1 MNTMKETK
9 HLEFKEKITNTFL
22 KTVSAYANYDGG
34 TIIFGINDNGTIVGL
49 SDITKQSLA
58 IENKINDSIKPQ
70 PLYSIT
76 ENNKDNTISLIVH
89 PGTSKP
95 YLYNSKAYKR
105 NDTSTIEVDNIELKR
120 LILEGNNMSFEEL
133 PSDQQDL
140 SFTVLEHKLK
150 EKRGISQF
158 NIDILKT
165 LNLYSDTSGYNNAA
179 AILADNNKFPGIDIA
194 VFGETISIIKKRETL
209 DNKSIIQAYEEAISI
224 FKDYYSFE
232 VIDSANREKVETIPE
247 TAFREA
253 TANAIIHR
261 LWDVKSQIRVSM
273 FNDYV
278 EIISPGGLPTGISKD
293 EYVDGRV
300 SILRNPIIANVFNR
314 LNYVETFG
322 TGIRRIKEAYINSS
336 IKPTFDISDNT
347 IKVVLP
353 ILAYGL
359 NLTPDET
366 IVYNILNKIKA
377 KPISEIMA
385 SPTLTFGKSK
395 VTELLK
401 SMASKNIVVI
411 EGKGKGTK
419 YRIYN

>member
-1 MNTMKETK
+1 MKETK
-9 HLEFKEKITNTFL
+9 NLEFKEKITNTFL

-34 TIIFGINDNGTIVGL
+34 TIIFGINDNGNIVGL
-49 SDITKQSLA
+49 SDIAKESLT

-70 PLYSIT
+70 PLYSII
-76 ENNKDNTISLIVH
+76 ENNKDNTISLIVK
-89 PGTSKP
+89 PGISKP

-120 LILEGNNMSFEEL
+120 LILEGNNVSFEEL

-140 SFTVLEHKLK
+140 SFTVLDRKLK

-179 AILADNNKFPGIDIA
+179 AILADYNKFPGIDIA

-209 DNKSIIQAYEEAISI
+209 DNKSIIQSYEEAISI

-232 VIDSANREKVETIPE
+232 VIDGANREKVETIPE
-247 TAFREA
+247 AAFREA
-253 TANAIIHR
+253 ITNAIIHR

-273 FNDYV
+273 YNDYV
-278 EIISPGGLPTGISKD
+278 EVISPGGLPTGISKN

-336 IKPTFDISDNT
+336 SKPTFDISDNT

-353 ILAYGL
+353 ILTYGL

-366 IVYNILNKIKA
+366 IVYNILSNVKA

-419 YRIYN
+419 YRIL

>member
-1 MNTMKETK
+1 MKEAK
-9 HLEFKEKITNTFL
+9 NLEFKEKITNTFL

-34 TIIFGINDNGTIVGL
+34 TIIFGINDSGKIVGL
-49 SDITKQSLA
+49 SDIAKESLT

-70 PLYSIT
+70 PLYSII
-76 ENNKDNTISLIVH
+76 ENNKDNTISLIVK
-89 PGTSKP
+89 PGISKP

-120 LILEGNNMSFEEL
+120 LILEGNNVSFEEL

-140 SFTVLEHKLK
+140 SFTVLDHKLK

-179 AILADNNKFPGIDIA
+179 AILADYNKFPGIDIA

-232 VIDSANREKVETIPE
+232 VIDGANREKVETIPE

-353 ILAYGL
+353 ILTYGL

-366 IVYNILNKIKA
+366 IVYNILSNVKA

-401 SMASKNIVVI
+401 SMASRNIVVI

-419 YRIYN
+419 YRI

>member
-1 MNTMKETK
+1 MKETK
-9 HLEFKEKITNTFL
+9 NLEFKEKITNTFL

-34 TIIFGINDNGTIVGL
+34 TIIFGINDSGKIVGL
-49 SDITKQSLA
+49 SDIAKQSLA

-70 PLYSIT
+70 PLYSII
-76 ENNKDNTISLIVH
+76 ENNKDNTISLIVK
-89 PGTSKP
+89 PGISKP

-120 LILEGNNMSFEEL
+120 LILEGNNVSFEEL

-140 SFTVLEHKLK
+140 SFTVLDHKLK

-165 LNLYSDTSGYNNAA
+165 LNLYSDNSGYNNAA
-179 AILADNNKFPGIDIA
+179 AILADYNKFPGIDIA

-209 DNKSIIQAYEEAISI
+209 DNKSIIQSYEEAISI

-232 VIDSANREKVETIPE
+232 VIDGANREKVETIPE
-247 TAFREA
+247 AAFREA
-253 TANAIIHR
+253 IANAIIHR

-278 EIISPGGLPTGISKD
+278 EVISPGGLPTGISKN

-353 ILAYGL
+353 ILTYGL

-366 IVYNILNKIKA
+366 IVYNILSNVKA

-401 SMASKNIVVI
+401 SMASRNIVVI

-419 YRIYN
+419 YRI